1 MATNIDLPE
10 KVIIIGGVP
19 RSGKTMLSNA
29 LGSHSQIAIPP
40 SAFNFFYWFSEE
52 KFESRGGFEENLDF
66 FFRSCW
72 KSEAWN
78 LTREMVLESGYDRRD
93 LYLILLEGYRRA
105 YFPKK
110 KYVGEYT
117 HVIEE
122 HFDTLVD
129 WFGLKRLKFI
139 HPIRNPFDNYASYVV
154 ARKVPSTA
162 RKPKTYDAFVHKFC
176 HMWGQSTTMGL
187 YRALKY
193 PNSYRVVFFNEFKDD
208 PVGSVQSLCE
218 WLGVPAEPG
227 RMLNMVDAIKK
238 KQNSAFEIESV
249 QEEGVGFVKKDNY
262 DRLRHLSEYE
272 VAAIRAM
279 SCPDLLHAM
288 GYERHDV
295 IVNWKDPKSIDAG
308 EYSLKFQLMA
318 KSYLSS
324 LPFRQVVGIT
334 LRYIVEA
341 FKDVLFV
348 VLRQSLRKSLWWR
361 SKRT

>member
-10 KVIIIGGVP
+10 KVIIIGGLP

-29 LGSHSQIAIPP
+29 LGSNSQIAIPP
-40 SAFNFFYWFSEE
+40 SAFHFFYWFSEA
-52 KFESRGGFEENLDF
+52 KYKSRGGFEENLDF

-78 LTREMVLESGYDRRD
+78 LTREMVLESGCDRKD
-93 LYLILLEGYRRA
+93 LYLLLLESYRRA
-105 YFPKK
+105 YFPEK

-129 WFGLKRLKFI
+129 WFGLERLRFI
-139 HPIRNPFDNYASYVV
+139 QPVRNPFDNYASYVV

-162 RKPKTYDAFVHKFC
+162 RKPRTHDAFVHKFC
-176 HMWGQSTTMGL
+176 HMWGQSATMGL
-187 YRALKY
+187 HRALRY
-193 PNSYRVVFFNEFKDD
+193 PNSYRVVFFDEFKDD
-208 PVGSVQSLCE
+208 PVGSVESLCE
-218 WLGVPAEPG
+218 WLGAPVEPK
-227 RMLNMVDAIKK
+227 RMLDMVDAIKV
-238 KQNSAFEIESV
+238 KQNSAFEVKSV
-249 QEEGVGFVKKDNY
+249 QEEGIGFVRKDNY

-272 VAAIRAM
+272 MAAIRAM
-279 SCPDLLHAM
+279 SCPNLLHAM
-288 GYERHDV
+288 GYERQDV
-295 IVNWKDPKSIDAG
+295 IVNWKSRKSIDAG
-308 EYSLKFQLMA
+308 EYSLKLQLMT
-318 KSYLSS
+318 KSYLSP

-341 FKDVLFV
+341 FKDVLL
-348 VLRQSLRKSLWWR
+348 VLFRRLLRKSLWWR